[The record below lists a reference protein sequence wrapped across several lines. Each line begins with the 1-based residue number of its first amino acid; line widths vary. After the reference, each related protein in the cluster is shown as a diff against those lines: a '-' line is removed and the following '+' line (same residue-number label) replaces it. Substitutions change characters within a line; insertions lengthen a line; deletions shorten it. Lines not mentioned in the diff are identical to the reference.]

1 MASLSTPSTA
11 PSKPFKSDDGLLE
24 TRKLD
29 TICLFDVDGTITM
42 PRQAITS
49 AMDADLQELRKKCLV
64 GLVGGSDIVKI
75 AEQIGGIEAIA
86 KYDYVFA
93 ENGLVAFKNGKQFFE
108 DNIQK
113 YIGEDNL
120 QTFINYCLKYLSDIK
135 LPFKRG
141 TFIEFRNGLINVS
154 PVGRNCTKEERD
166 LFEKYDLEHNI
177 RRTMVSDLREKFSC
191 MKLYFSIGGQI
202 SFDVFPEGWDKRYA
216 LKHLENDRI
225 SNIYFFG
232 DKTFKGGNDYEI
244 YSDPRTK
251 GYSVTSPVETRTVLS
266 ELFGL

>member
-1 MASLSTPSTA
+1 MATLNTPSTA
-11 PSKPFKSDDGLLE
+11 SSEPSKRDDGLLE

-49 AMDADLQELRKKCLV
+49 DMDAYLQKLRKTCLV
-64 GLVGGSDIVKI
+64 GLVGGSDIAKI
-75 AEQIGGIEAIA
+75 AEQIGGMQAVA

-93 ENGLVAFKNGKQFFE
+93 ENGLVAFKNGNRFFE
-108 DNIQK
+108 ENIQK
-113 YIGEDNL
+113 YVGEDNL
-120 QTFINYCLKYLSDIK
+120 QTFINYCLKYLSDII

-166 LFEKYDLEHNI
+166 IFEAYDLEHNI
-177 RRTMVSDLREKFSC
+177 RRTMVNHLREKFAH

-216 LKHLENDRI
+216 LKHLENDKI

-232 DKTFKGGNDYEI
+232 DKTFQGGNDYEI